1 MGVLPHRNAEETT
14 LLVAGVLPGELRGRN
29 YTDDMKSTWIDTV
42 TITMNL

>member
-14 LLVAGVLPGELRGRN
+14 QLVVGVLPGELRGRN
-29 YTDDMKSTWIDTV
+29 YTDDMKSTWTDTV

>member
-14 LLVAGVLPGELRGRN
+14 QLVVGVLLGELRGRN

-42 TITMNL
+42 TITMNP